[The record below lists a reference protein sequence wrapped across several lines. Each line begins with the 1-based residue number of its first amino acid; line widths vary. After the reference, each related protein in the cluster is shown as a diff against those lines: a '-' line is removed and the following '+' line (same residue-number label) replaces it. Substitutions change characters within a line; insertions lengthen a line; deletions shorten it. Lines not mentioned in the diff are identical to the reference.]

1 MQSFFLCNG
10 DETQEIVKPTGA
22 HDLRFRRFIGMVC
35 TRKRGIVDLCNLIN
49 ARQLQFVL
57 HLSCEKTYIEKINT
71 VRNSRGERKWQRI
84 RN

>member
-35 TRKRGIVDLCNLIN
+35 TRKRGI
-49 ARQLQFVL
+49 
-57 HLSCEKTYIEKINT
+57 
-71 VRNSRGERKWQRI
+71 
-84 RN
+84 